1 MGSFA
6 IMNCLECLA
15 DNDDYVLHRISHS
28 FMLLCLLTTIKCLV
42 CTVLATI
49 PPLFSIAENHLMSD
63 PDEFK
68 AALTPIVE
76 VLFKIND
83 RGVRGALL
91 QRSALYSAH
100 MDKAALNVSVF
111 EPMCS
116 GFTDSSGALRELTLK
131 SAISLVPNLTPTN
144 LEKLVRYLIRLQSD
158 PEPSIR
164 TNTAIFVGKVA
175 PSLSETSRQK
185 LILPA
190 FERAMKDDFKPCRL
204 AALRAVQSCK
214 EYYSP
219 MDVSTKVM
227 PAVVSHLLDVDSEV
241 RKEAFGVMESFMVI
255 LRVESTKM
263 AEEEQRRAAMAG
275 PANDMVG
282 GVPNGLGGAEASSAE
297 ASSSGSYLSSL
308 GSWAASK
315 VVESATG
322 TSSAAP
328 ATAGHVSELPPR
340 TSYSAP
346 APAPAAPPAP
356 KPTPVQQQRTP
367 AKTAP
372 AFASLSLSD
381 AKIGGGGGGGGGG
394 GWSDDE
400 DDDDLLGGGGD
411 DFFDDAFASLGA
423 KPSSSSGLKIGGLQ
437 SGGKAKGKLVMPP
450 SQKAAPKRAVK
461 KLDDG
466 WDDF

>member
-1 MGSFA
+1 M
-6 IMNCLECLA
+6 
-15 DNDDYVLHRISHS
+15 
-28 FMLLCLLTTIKCLV
+28 
-42 CTVLATI
+42 
-49 PPLFSIAENHLMSD
+49 
-63 PDEFK
+63 
-68 AALTPIVE
+68 E
-76 VLFKIND
+76 VLFRIND

-91 QRSALYSAH
+91 QRSSLYSAH
-100 MDKAALNVSVF
+100 LDKAALNVSVF

-116 GFTDSSGALRELTLK
+116 GFTDSSAALRELTLK

-175 PSLSETSRQK
+175 PNLSETSRQK

-241 RKEAFGVMESFMVI
+241 RKEAFSVMESFMVI

-263 AEEEQRRAAMAG
+263 AEEELRRAAMA
-275 PANDMVG
+275 PTNDMGG
-282 GVPNGLGGAEASSAE
+282 GVPNGVGSAGAPVGSTAEAP
-297 ASSSGSYLSSL
+297 SSGSYLSSL

-322 TSSAAP
+322 TSAQAPSAS
-328 ATAGHVSELPPR
+328 AGHVSELPSR
-340 TSYSAP
+340 ATYAAS

-367 AKTAP
+367 AKAAP

-381 AKIGGGGGGGGGG
+381 AKIGGGGGGGGG
-394 GWSDDE
+394 WSDDD
-400 DDDDLLGGGGD
+400 DDDDLGLGSGGGGGD
-411 DFFDDAFASLGA
+411 DEDFFASFGS
-423 KPSSSSGLKIGGLQ
+423 KPSTSTGLKMGGLK
-437 SGGKAKGKLVMPP
+437 SASKVGGKGKLVMPAKT
-450 SQKAAPKRAVK
+450 KAAPKPAVK
-461 KLDDG
+461 KLANDHVDDG

>member
-1 MGSFA
+1 MTF
-6 IMNCLECLA
+6 
-15 DNDDYVLHRISHS
+15 
-28 FMLLCLLTTIKCLV
+28 

-275 PANDMVG
+275 PANGMVG
-282 GVPNGLGGAEASSAE
+282 GVPNGLGSAEASSAE

-328 ATAGHVSELPPR
+328 VSSSAGHVSELPSR

-346 APAPAAPPAP
+346 APAPAPPAP

-394 GWSDDE
+394 DGWSDE
-400 DDDDLLGGGGD
+400 DDDDLGLGGGGD
-411 DFFDDAFASLGA
+411 DDFSDPFASFGA
-423 KPSSSSGLKIGGLQ
+423 KPSSSSGLKIGLK

-461 KLDDG
+461 KLANDDG

>member
-1 MGSFA
+1 MFA
-6 IMNCLECLA
+6 LYDMTFCA
-15 DNDDYVLHRISHS
+15 
-28 FMLLCLLTTIKCLV
+28 
-42 CTVLATI
+42 VLATI

-175 PSLSETSRQK
+175 PNLSETSRQK

-241 RKEAFGVMESFMVI
+241 RNEAFGVIESFMVI

-275 PANDMVG
+275 PANDMAG
-282 GVPNGLGGAEASSAE
+282 GVPNGLGGAGTTAANTAE

-315 VVESATG
+315 VVESATS
-322 TSSAAP
+322 TSSASP
-328 ATAGHVSELPPR
+328 AAASAGHISELPSR
-340 TSYSAP
+340 TSYPAP
-346 APAPAAPPAP
+346 APTPAAPPAP
-356 KPTPVQQQRTP
+356 KPTPVQLQRTP

-381 AKIGGGGGGGGGG
+381 AKIGGGGGGGGD
-394 GWSDDE
+394 GWSDE
-400 DDDDLLGGGGD
+400 DDDDDLGLGGGGD

-423 KPSSSSGLKIGGLQ
+423 KPSSSSGLKIGGLK
-437 SGGKAKGKLVMPP
+437 SASKPGGKKLKMPP
-450 SQKAAPKRAVK
+450 PKKAAPKATVQ
-461 KLDDG
+461 KLTNDDG

>member
-1 MGSFA
+1 MAYFQS
-6 IMNCLECLA
+6 LKT
-15 DNDDYVLHRISHS
+15 HR
-28 FMLLCLLTTIKCLV
+28 LLYLKSNV
-42 CTVLATI
+42 TVLAII
-49 PPLFSIAENHLMSD
+49 PPLFAIAENHLMSD

-68 AALTPIVE
+68 AAITPIVE

-91 QRSALYSAH
+91 QRSSLYSAH
-100 MDKAALNVSVF
+100 LDKAALNVSVF

-116 GFTDSSGALRELTLK
+116 GFTDSSAALRELTLK

-175 PSLSETSRQK
+175 PNLSENSRQK

-214 EYYSP
+214 DYYSP

-263 AEEEQRRAAMAG
+263 AEEEQRRVAMGG
-275 PANDMVG
+275 PANDMAG
-282 GVPNGLGGAEASSAE
+282 GVPSGVGSAGAITGSTAEAP
-297 ASSSGSYLSSL
+297 SSGSYLSSL

-315 VVESATG
+315 VVESAAG
-322 TSSAAP
+322 TSAQTTAES
-328 ATAGHVSELPPR
+328 AGHVSELPSR
-340 TSYSAP
+340 ASYS
-346 APAPAAPPAP
+346 AAPPAP
-356 KPTPVQQQRTP
+356 KTNPVQQQRTP

-381 AKIGGGGGGGGGG
+381 AKIGGGGGGGG
-394 GWSDDE
+394 WSDD
-400 DDDDLLGGGGD
+400 DDDDLGLGGGNGGD
-411 DFFDDAFASLGA
+411 DEDFFASFGA
-423 KPSSSSGLKIGGLQ
+423 KPSSSTGLKMGGLKTA
-437 SGGKAKGKLVMPP
+437 SKVGGKGKLVMPAKT
-450 SQKAAPKRAVK
+450 KASPKPPAVK
-461 KLDDG
+461 KLANDNVDDG